1 MRTLARAT
9 VALAL
14 VVASLAIGAGDASAN
29 HSWGGYH
36 WARTANPF
44 TLQLGN
50 NMTASWQTYLT
61 TASSDWSSTA
71 NDGPTDSFG
80 NVVKNPLRTTIVA
93 GTAKGR
99 CQPTSGTVQVCDA
112 SYGANGWLGLAQIWL
127 SNGHIVQGT
136 TKMNDTY
143 FKTSTYN
150 NPNEK
155 AHVVCQEIGHTFG
168 LDHQSTT
175 GADLNTCMDYFSNT
189 GANATNTDS
198 THPNLH
204 DYGELTL
211 IYSHLDGY
219 NSFTSGAA
227 APSKPAAAPGLASD
241 GTPVGASPAKG
252 RVYVTDLP
260 DGGRIVTWIR
270 WAD

>member
-1 MRTLARAT
+1 MTTLTRLLAVLAF
-9 VALAL
+9 VA
-14 VVASLAIGAGDASAN
+14 ASLAFGGDASAD

-50 NMTASWQTYLT
+50 NMNGAWTPYLAQ
-61 TASSDWSSTA
+61 ASSDWSSTA
-71 NDGPTDSFG
+71 YDGQTDSFG
-80 NVVKNPLRTTIVA
+80 NVVHNPLRTVVVA

-99 CQPTSGTVQVCDA
+99 CQPTNGTVQVCNG
-112 SYGANGWLGLAQIWL
+112 SYGSNGWLGLAQIWI
-127 SNGHIVQGT
+127 SGGHITQGT

-143 FKTSTYN
+143 FNLAKYN

-155 AHVVCQEIGHTFG
+155 AHVVCQEVGHTFG
-168 LDHQSTT
+168 LDHQSET

-189 GANATNTDS
+189 GANAGNTDS
-198 THPNLH
+198 THPNKH

-211 IYSHLDGY
+211 IYSHLDSS
-219 NSFTSGAA
+219 NSYVSGAA
-227 APSKPAAAPGLASD
+227 APSKPAFAPGLGED
-241 GTPVGASPAKG
+241 GTPVGASKDKG

-260 DGGRIVTWIR
+260 GGQRLITFIHWV
-270 WAD
+270 D